1 MGGKIM
7 AKTAM
12 IRARTE
18 EKVKEKAEKIL
29 SQLGVTPSEV
39 INMLYN
45 QIILKQGIPFEI
57 KIPNA
62 ETIAAMNEDVSGEKR
77 YESVEEM
84 FEDLGI

>member
-1 MGGKIM
+1 M